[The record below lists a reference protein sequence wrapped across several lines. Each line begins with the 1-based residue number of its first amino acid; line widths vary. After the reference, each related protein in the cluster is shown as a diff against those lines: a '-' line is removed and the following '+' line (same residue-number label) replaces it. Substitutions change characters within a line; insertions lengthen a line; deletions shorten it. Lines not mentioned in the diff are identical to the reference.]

1 MHELSALQLLG
12 AHALLAS
19 IWVVNLWLDNKRR
32 ILRIRRDEPELG

>member
-1 MHELSALQLLG
+1 MHELSAMQLLA

-19 IWVVNLWLDNKRR
+19 VWVVNLWLDNKRR

>member
-1 MHELSALQLLG
+1 MHELSTMQLLG